1 MREKEGS
8 RNSLRITETRERKR
22 MGVIVGTEDDR
33 RIDPP
38 QETRYVAQIPRC
50 GGWET

>member
-8 RNSLRITETRERKR
+8 KDSLRIKETKR
-22 MGVIVGTEDDR
+22 IGVIFGAEDDR
-33 RIDPP
+33 RINPP

-50 GGWET
+50 SGWET